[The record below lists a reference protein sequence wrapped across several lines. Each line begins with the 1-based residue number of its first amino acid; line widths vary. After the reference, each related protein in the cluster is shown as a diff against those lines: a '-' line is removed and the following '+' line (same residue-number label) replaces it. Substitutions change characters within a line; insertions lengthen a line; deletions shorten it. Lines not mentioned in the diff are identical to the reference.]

1 VIQTVSG
8 ERVAPTLTFA
18 NPPPTQPR
26 AVSDQ
31 RGDAIVGRQRRQR
44 GGGYLRRGEYAV
56 RRDDPGLPLRRSAVA
71 ATTHAVR
78 PAVLRCLKRLEYGGV
93 KTAKHQGINSE
104 G

>member
-1 VIQTVSG
+1 M
-8 ERVAPTLTFA
+8 
-18 NPPPTQPR
+18 
-26 AVSDQ
+26 
-31 RGDAIVGRQRRQR
+31 
-44 GGGYLRRGEYAV
+44 
-56 RRDDPGLPLRRSAVA
+56 A